1 MHVKADAL
9 IRRLD
14 DRLDLKKD
22 NRQKYQHQTILT
34 SSKLDE
40 KKKQNLSITAE
51 LFKMIEEKMFV
62 LKKKRL
68 QIIQEIHDQSAIKHS
83 EIKRTL
89 NLIKRFFY

>member
-14 DRLDLKKD
+14 DRLDSKKD
-22 NRQKYQHQTILT
+22 DRQRHQHQTILT
-34 SSKLDE
+34 SSKLNE
-40 KKKQNLSITAE
+40 KIKQDLSITAE

-62 LKKKRL
+62 SKKKKL
-68 QIIQEIHDQSAIKHS
+68 QIIQEIQNQSAIEHL